1 MNNLWTN
8 NLLLPY
14 FGNEKKPKK
23 TQRVVK
29 SNLAA
34 EILAPQEALE
44 ACYMMRLT
52 SLEIF
57 MIEKKEI

>member
-1 MNNLWTN
+1 M
-8 NLLLPY
+8 
-14 FGNEKKPKK
+14 KKKKKKK

-34 EILAPQEALE
+34 ETLAPQEALE

-57 MIEKKEI
+57 MIDKKEI